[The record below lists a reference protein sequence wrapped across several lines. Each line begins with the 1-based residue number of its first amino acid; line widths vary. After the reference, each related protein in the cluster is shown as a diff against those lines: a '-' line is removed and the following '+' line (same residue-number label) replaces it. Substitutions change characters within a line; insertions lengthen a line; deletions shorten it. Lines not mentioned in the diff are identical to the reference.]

1 MAPADAHDVAVT
13 GSDGRTDGAGQPSP
27 DQETRAAR
35 AVRGAFAATLCL
47 EALTVLF
54 VPRAIAQV
62 GAGLTPA
69 RLAFLLGLAGA
80 LLVTAFLQR
89 SRVGL
94 AVGSALQF
102 GIVATGLLTGAMY
115 VLGAVFALIWVYLLW
130 MRRELTRRSRP
141 LPPG

>member
-1 MAPADAHDVAVT
+1 M
-13 GSDGRTDGAGQPSP
+13 
-27 DQETRAAR
+27 
-35 AVRGAFAATLCL
+35 RGAFAATLCL

-62 GAGLTPA
+62 GAGLTTA
-69 RLAFLLGLAGA
+69 RLAFALGLAGA

-94 AVGSALQF
+94 ALGSVLQL
-102 GIVATGLLTGAMY
+102 GVVATGLLTGAMY
-115 VLGAVFALIWVYLLW
+115 VVGALFALIWVYLLRV
-130 MRRELTRRSRP
+130 RRELTRRGGP